1 MNKQKKK
8 TEIIKNIM
16 DKLQFLTKS
25 PKQEN
30 QS

>member
-16 DKLQFLTKS
+16 DKLQILTKS